1 MMKKNA
7 AADPAAMSA
16 AKLAYLGDAVLEV
29 LVRRRIVEEGT
40 AHPSE
45 AALSYVTAAAQSDAL
60 ERILPHLTEIEAD
73 VYRRGRNCVHANVP
87 KKATVAQYRRATGF
101 EALFGYL
108 YLTGD
113 TARTVTLFAAAYPQ
127 SVDPGEGPANLPP
140 LTVTETSRAGYTETE
155 TK

>member
-1 MMKKNA
+1 MHDTITTKTEA
-7 AADPAAMSA
+7 AAISA

-29 LVRRRIVEEGT
+29 LVRRRIVEAGT
-40 AHPSE
+40 EHPSE

-60 ERILPHLTEIEAD
+60 EHILPLLTETEED

-108 YLTGD
+108 HLAGD
-113 TARTVTLFAAAYPQ
+113 TARAEMLFEAAYPH
-127 SVDPGEGPANLPP
+127 SEKPAVAPANQEE
-140 LTVTETSRAGYTETE
+140 V
-155 TK
+155 